1 MSFTADQKVRLRHD
15 PDRIGGIVGKSRER
29 AGIVKWLV
37 QFDNRPSWQNED
49 ELELVEEGM
58 LDHYVL
64 IQQGRYGK
72 VSQLRRN
79 LTHIQLSGRLANL
92 VYSMDTTNTDFYAY
106 QYKPVLSFLDS
117 PSNGILIAD
126 EVGLGKTIEAGLIW
140 TELRARED
148 ARRLVVFCPAMLREK
163 WKDELRERF
172 GVQAEIMNAEQLVN
186 ELKQNKHNQL
196 DGKGIICSLQGLR
209 PPPDW
214 EEEVEKESPKQKL
227 AKLLDLK
234 SDDESII
241 DLLIIDEAHYLRNPE
256 TQSAKLGHL
265 IRDVS
270 AHVVLLSATPIN
282 MGSDDLFHLL
292 NLVDPDS
299 FGIKQVFPRVLA
311 ANEPL
316 VKAQKI
322 VLDRSSSSKEIIDL
336 LREAQ
341 SHDYLLSSRQL
352 ARLIEGGVEEGDLGD
367 ETHRIALADKI
378 EKVNLLSHVISRTRK
393 KDVMELR
400 VIRDPY
406 TYVVSL
412 PEEGEEREFYNT
424 VTEEIRRYALDKD
437 ISDGFL
443 LASPQRQL
451 SSCMYAAAA
460 AWSERGWTQQKE
472 LTKELTYEDSG
483 TDIERQ
489 PEISP
494 LMDRLK
500 KSVLPS
506 VDLNSL
512 RVNDSKYAEF
522 KRVVIGYLDDHPE
535 EQVVVFSYFRR
546 TLTYL
551 AERIEEDGY
560 QSMVL
565 MGGMKE
571 NKQEMINRF
580 RGDKQIRVLLSSEVA
595 SEGVDLQF
603 CRVLVNYDLPWNP
616 MKVEQRIGRID
627 RLGQK
632 SDMISIMNLCY
643 EDTIDERIISR
654 LFERLDIFQNALG
667 DMEAVLGE
675 LVKELTTDLL
685 SRPMSKEEEAG
696 RIEQTSLA
704 IEKIKQQEE
713 ELEGR
718 ASQLIAHS
726 GYIIEQVKA
735 AHQFSRRVTDRDLK
749 IYVRDYLNKMAPGHT
764 FQEVRDDKI
773 YYDIKLP
780 SRNAAALDDFIKQKK
795 LHGQSRLS
803 SGEKIRCEIV
813 NKVRRVGDRIEQ
825 ISQFHPLVRFIS
837 QELSKDSEA
846 FFPLA
851 ALRLRD
857 DHARVPIGRYV
868 FAINRWAFGGL
879 RTEED
884 IRARVISLNG
894 QRVMDLDDSWDL
906 VTRSRLDG
914 EDWITSESDLKP
926 MAQEIEEHLLECED
940 QLQDDF
946 AQIAMQK
953 ENENLDLVDFQ
964 INTAKR
970 HMERQVGRVEKVIE
984 RLRAQNKLKTIPA
997 HQGRINKLKERFE
1010 IQNEGFKRKMDFT
1023 RSSEEVTRGVIEVF
1037 GE

>member
-1 MSFTADQKVRLRHD
+1 MTFSAEQKVRLIHD
-15 PDRIGGIVGKSRER
+15 PDRNGVITGQSRER
-29 AGIVKWLV
+29 AGVVKWQV
-37 QFDNRPSWQNED
+37 RFDQRLSWQNEN
-49 ELELVEEGM
+49 ELELIEEGV
-58 LDHYVL
+58 LDPYVL

-106 QYKPVLSFLDS
+106 QYKPVLAFLDS

-148 ARRLVVFCPAMLREK
+148 ARRLVVICPAMLREK

-172 GVQAEIMNAEQLVN
+172 GVQAEIMNADQLVN
-186 ELKQNKHNQL
+186 ALQQNKHEEL

-214 EEEVEKESPKQKL
+214 EDDVAKDSPTRRL
-227 AKLLDLK
+227 AKLLDVK
-234 SDDESII
+234 SDDEAII
-241 DLLIIDEAHYLRNPE
+241 DLLIVDEAHYLRNPK

-265 IRDVS
+265 IREVS
-270 AHVVLLSATPIN
+270 EHVVLLSATPIN

-299 FGIKQVFPRVLA
+299 FGIKAVFPRVLD
-311 ANEPL
+311 ANAPL
-316 VKAQKI
+316 VKAQKT
-322 VLDRSSSSKEIIDL
+322 VLDRRSSSAEVIDL
-336 LREAQ
+336 LKEAQ
-341 SHDYLLSSRQL
+341 SHDYLSSSRQL
-352 ARLIEGGVEEGDLGD
+352 DRLITSDVENGDLND
-367 ETHRIALADKI
+367 EGHRIALADKI

-400 VIRDPY
+400 VVRDPY
-406 TYVVSL
+406 TYVVKL
-412 PEEGEEREFYNT
+412 PDDGEEREFYNA
-424 VTEEIRRYALDKD
+424 VTNEIRRYAFDKD

-451 SSCMYAAAA
+451 SSCMYAAAS
-460 AWSERGWTQQKE
+460 AWSERAELDKDLMKE
-472 LTKELTYEDSG
+472 QVYEDSG
-483 TDIERQ
+483 GDLEKQ
-489 PEISP
+489 PDVSP
-494 LMDRLK
+494 LMDRLRK
-500 KSVLPS
+500 AVLPG
-506 VDLNSL
+506 VDMKAL
-512 RVNDSKYAEF
+512 RKNDSKYAEF
-522 KRVVIGYLDDHPE
+522 KKVVIGYLDDHPG
-535 EQVVVFSYFRR
+535 EQVVVFSYFRK

-560 QSMVL
+560 KSMVL

-571 NKQEMINRF
+571 TKQDMINRF
-580 RGDKQIRVLLSSEVA
+580 RSDKSIRVLLSSEVA

-627 RLGQK
+627 RLGQEADK
-632 SDMISIMNLCY
+632 ISIMNLCY

-654 LFERLDIFQNALG
+654 LFDRLDIFQSALG
-667 DMEAVLGE
+667 DMEAVLGD
-675 LVKELTTDLL
+675 LVRELTTDLL
-685 SRPMSKEEEAG
+685 SRQMTREEEAN

-704 IEKIKQQEE
+704 IENIKQQEE

-735 AHQFSRRVTDRDLK
+735 AYQFSRRVTDRDLK
-749 IYVRDYLNKMAPGHT
+749 IYVQDYLKKKAPGHT
-764 FQEVRDDKI
+764 FHEIQGDKV
-773 YYDIKLP
+773 YHEIKLP
-780 SRNAAALDDFIKQKK
+780 TRTAAALDDFIKQKK
-795 LHGQSRLS
+795 LHGQSRLGG
-803 SGEKIRCEIV
+803 GEKIRCEIV

-825 ISQFHPLVRFIS
+825 ISQFHPMVRFIS
-837 QELSKDSEA
+837 QELSQDMEA
-846 FFPLA
+846 FFPLV

-857 DHARVPIGRYV
+857 DLAGVPTGIYV
-868 FAINRWAFGGL
+868 FAVHRWAFSGL

-884 IRARVISLNG
+884 MKARIISLKSREIMG
-894 QRVMDLDDSWDL
+894 LDESWDL

-914 EDWITSESDLKP
+914 RDWLSSESDLKP
-926 MAQEIEEHLLECED
+926 IAQEIENNILDCED
-940 QLQDDF
+940 QLQEDF
-946 AQIAMQK
+946 QQLAIQK
-953 ENENLDLVDFQ
+953 ENENSDLVDFQ

-970 HMERQVGRVEKVIE
+970 HIERQVAKIEEVID
-984 RLRAQNKLKTIPA
+984 RLMLQNKRQTIPA
-997 HQGRINKLKERFE
+997 HKGRIKKLKERFE
-1010 IQNEGFKRKMDFT
+1010 VKNESLQRKMDIK
-1023 RSSEEVTRGVIEVF
+1023 RSTEEVTMGVIEVF
-1037 GE
+1037 GR

>member
-1 MSFTADQKVRLRHD
+1 MSFTAEQKVRLRHD
-15 PDRIGGIVGKSRER
+15 PDRVGVLTGQSRAR
-29 AGIVKWLV
+29 AGIMKWQV
-37 QFDNRPSWQNED
+37 RFDQRLSWQNES
-49 ELELVEEGM
+49 ELELVEGGV
-58 LDHYVL
+58 LDPYVL
-64 IQQGRYGK
+64 IQQGKYGK

-148 ARRLVVFCPAMLREK
+148 ARRLVVICPAMLREK

-186 ELKQNKHNQL
+186 ELKQNKHDQI

-214 EEEVEKESPKQKL
+214 DDESGRDSPTRRL

-234 SDDESII
+234 ADDEPII

-256 TQSAKLGHL
+256 TQSAKLGHMV
-265 IRDVS
+265 RDVS
-270 AHVVLLSATPIN
+270 EHVVLLSATPIN

-299 FGIKQVFPRVLA
+299 FGIKEVFPRVLA

-316 VKAQKI
+316 VKAQKL
-322 VLDRSSSSKEIIDL
+322 VLDRSSSSTEIIEL
-336 LREAQ
+336 LQEAQ
-341 SHDYLLSSRQL
+341 SHDYLASSRQL
-352 ARLIEGGVEEGDLGD
+352 ARLIEGGVEGGDMN
-367 ETHRIALADKI
+367 EESHRIALADKI

-406 TYVVSL
+406 TYVVKL
-412 PEEGEEREFYNT
+412 PDEGEERDFYNA
-424 VTEEIRRYALDKD
+424 VTSEIRSYAFDKD

-460 AWSERGWTQQKE
+460 AWSERGAVLDKE
-472 LTKELTYEDSG
+472 ITKELAYEDSG
-483 TDIERQ
+483 ADLEKQ
-489 PEISP
+489 PDVSP
-494 LMDRLK
+494 LMDRLRQ
-500 KSVLPS
+500 SVLPG
-506 VDLNSL
+506 VDLRSL
-512 RVNDSKYAEF
+512 RQNDSKYAEF
-522 KRVVIGYLDDHPE
+522 KRVVIGYLDDHPG

-560 QSMVL
+560 KSMVL

-571 NKQEMINRF
+571 TKQEMINRF
-580 RGDKQIRVLLSSEVA
+580 RGDKSIRVLLSSEVA

-627 RLGQK
+627 RLGQE

-654 LFERLDIFQNALG
+654 LFDRLDIFQSALG
-667 DMEAVLGE
+667 DMEAVLGD
-675 LVKELTTDLL
+675 LVRELTTDLL

-749 IYVRDYLNKMAPGHT
+749 IYVQDYLNKKAPGYT
-764 FQEVRDDKI
+764 FQEMQDDKT

-780 SRNAAALDDFIKQKK
+780 TRTAAALDDFIKQKK

-803 SGEKIRCEIV
+803 GGEKIRCEVV
-813 NKVRRVGDRIEQ
+813 NKVRRVGDRVEQ

-837 QELSKDSEA
+837 QELSDDREA
-846 FFPLA
+846 FFPLV

-857 DHARVPIGRYV
+857 DYAGVPVGIYV
-868 FAINRWAFGGL
+868 FAVHKWAFGGL

-884 IRARVISLNG
+884 MKSRVISLESG
-894 QRVMDLDDSWDL
+894 QTMGIDESWDL

-914 EDWITSESDLKP
+914 RDWLSSESDLKP
-926 MAQEIEEHLLECED
+926 LAPEIEKNLLECED

-946 AQIAMQK
+946 EQIAVQK
-953 ENENLDLVDFQ
+953 ENENSDLVDFQ

-970 HMERQVGRVEKVIE
+970 HMERQAGRIEEVIE
-984 RLRAQNKLKTIPA
+984 RLRSQNKLKTIPA
-997 HQGRINKLKERFE
+997 HKGRINKLKERFE
-1010 IQNEGFKRKMDFT
+1010 IQNESLQRKMDFK
-1023 RSSEEVTRGVIEVF
+1023 RSSEEVTMGVIEVI
-1037 GE
+1037 GS

>member
-1 MSFTADQKVRLRHD
+1 MPFTAEQKVRLRHD
-15 PDRIGGIVGKSRER
+15 PDRIGVITGQSRER
-29 AGIVKWLV
+29 AGLTKWQV
-37 QFDNRPSWQNED
+37 RFDQRLSWQNEN
-49 ELELVEEGM
+49 ELELIEVGV
-58 LDHYVL
+58 LDPYVL
-64 IQQGRYGK
+64 VQQGKYGK
-72 VSQLRRN
+72 ANQLRRN

-92 VYSMDTTNTDFYAY
+92 VYSMDATNTDFYAY

-148 ARRLVVFCPAMLREK
+148 ARRLVVICPAMLREK
-163 WKDELRERF
+163 WKDELRDRF
-172 GVQAEIMNAEQLVN
+172 GVQAEIMGAEQLVS
-186 ELKQNKHNQL
+186 ELKQNKHDQL

-214 EEEVEKESPKQKL
+214 DEEAEKDSPKRQL

-234 SDDESII
+234 ADDEPII
-241 DLLIIDEAHYLRNPE
+241 DLLIIDEAHYLRNPN
-256 TQSAKLGHL
+256 TQSSKLGHL

-270 AHVVLLSATPIN
+270 EHVVLLSATPIN

-299 FGIKQVFPRVLA
+299 FGIKEVFPRVLA

-316 VKAQKI
+316 VKAQKL
-322 VLDRSSSSKEIIDL
+322 VLDRSSSSDEIIGL
-336 LREAQ
+336 LQEAQ
-341 SHDYLLSSRQL
+341 KHDYLVSSRQL
-352 ARLIEGGVEEGDLGD
+352 ARLIEGDVEGGDLNNEG
-367 ETHRIALADKI
+367 HRIALADKI

-400 VIRDPY
+400 VVRDPY
-406 TYVVSL
+406 TYVVEL
-412 PEEGEEREFYNT
+412 PDGGEEREFYNA
-424 VTEEIRRYALDKD
+424 VTSEIRSYAFDKD

-460 AWSERGWTQQKE
+460 AWTERALERDKSLSEE
-472 LTKELTYEDSG
+472 LLYEDSG
-483 TDIERQ
+483 ADLEKQ
-489 PEISP
+489 PDVSP
-494 LMDRLK
+494 LMDRLRQ
-500 KSVLPS
+500 SVLPS
-506 VDLNSL
+506 VDLDLL
-512 RVNDSKYAEF
+512 RKNDSKYAEF
-522 KRVVIGYLDDHPE
+522 KRIVIGYLDDHPG

-560 QSMVL
+560 KSMVL

-571 NKQEMINRF
+571 TKQEMINRF
-580 RGDKQIRVLLSSEVA
+580 RGDQSIRVLLSSEVA

-632 SDMISIMNLCY
+632 SDKISIMNLCY
-643 EDTIDERIISR
+643 QDTIDERIINR
-654 LFERLDIFQNALG
+654 LFDRLDVFQRALG
-667 DMEAVLGE
+667 DMDAVLGD
-675 LVKELTTDLL
+675 LVRELTTDLL

-726 GYIIEQVKA
+726 GYIIDQVKA

-749 IYVRDYLNKMAPGHT
+749 VYVQDYLNKKAPGHT
-764 FQEVRDDKI
+764 FQEVVSDKA

-780 SRNAAALDDFIKQKK
+780 SKAAASLDDFIKLKK

-813 NKVRRVGDRIEQ
+813 NKVRRVGDRVEQ
-825 ISQFHPLVRFIS
+825 ISQFHPLIRFIS
-837 QELSKDSEA
+837 QELSGDREA
-846 FFPLA
+846 FYPLI
-851 ALRLRD
+851 ALRLRE
-857 DHARVPIGRYV
+857 DHANAQIGTYV
-868 FAINRWAFGGL
+868 FAVHKWSFGGL

-884 IRARVISLNG
+884 MKARVILLESG
-894 QRVMDLDDSWDL
+894 QAMELDESWDL

-914 EDWITSESDLKP
+914 QDWLSSESDLKP
-926 MAQEIEEHLLECED
+926 LSSEINENLIECEGL
-940 QLQDDF
+940 LQDDF
-946 AQIAMQK
+946 EQIAIQK
-953 ENENLDLVDFQ
+953 ESENSDLVDFQ
-964 INTAKR
+964 ITTAKR
-970 HMERQVGRVEKVIE
+970 HMERQVGKIEEVID
-984 RLRAQNKLKTIPA
+984 RLRSQNKMRTIPA
-997 HQGRINKLKERFE
+997 HQGRIDKLKDRFN
-1010 IQNEGFKRKMDFT
+1010 IQNEGLQRKMDFK
-1023 RSSEEVTRGVIEVF
+1023 RSSEEVVMGVLEVF
-1037 GE
+1037 EG